1 MSHLSKKRG
10 FPVTKD
16 EIIKVKETIK
26 PGSVLKIAHRE
37 SDKKT
42 YILTKVLVKH
52 KHFCLCSDRHCYTW
66 PQIALYQRNP
76 QRISIE

>member
-1 MSHLSKKRG
+1 MS

-37 SDKKT
+37 EGGRRS
-42 YILTKVLVKH
+42 YI
-52 KHFCLCSDRHCYTW
+52 C
-66 PQIALYQRNP
+66 
-76 QRISIE
+76 

>member
-1 MSHLSKKRG
+1 MS

-37 SDKKT
+37 EGGRRS
-42 YILTKVLVKH
+42 YILTEVLAKY
-52 KHFCLCSDRHCYTW
+52 KYFCLCSDGHCYT
-66 PQIALYQRNP
+66 
-76 QRISIE
+76 